1 MLPYPTIILISIAAL
16 VLMVVIVYV
25 SSGSFLAVVVVL
37 LLGSLLLY
45 LLSQFGVL
53 TIEDKNGQL
62 EIDFHE
68 TIPQPKSQLAPE
80 APTVKQEVFHVS
92 GNNYQYEEASAL
104 CAAYESALATYDQVV
119 EAYTGGAEWCEYGW
133 TQGGMALFPTQD
145 TTWAALQQEI
155 SESGRTACGRPGV
168 NGGYMDPSTKL
179 GVNCYGVKPK
189 SPHGE
194 KFPLPLPGTDN
205 SKFNSMV
212 NKFRSM
218 LKKIMVSP
226 FNRQGW
232 SEWNLTSHE

>member
-25 SSGSFLAVVVVL
+25 SSGSFIAVAVVL
-37 LLGSLLLY
+37 ILGSLLVF
-45 LLSQFGVL
+45 LLTKFGVL
-53 TIEDKNGQL
+53 TVEDKNGQL

-68 TIPQPKSQLAPE
+68 TVPQPKSQLAAE
-80 APTVKQEVFHVS
+80 APTEKQEVFHIS
-92 GNNYQYEEASAL
+92 GNNYEYEEASAV
-104 CAAYESALATYDQVV
+104 CAAYESALASYDQVM
-119 EAYTGGAEWCEYGW
+119 EAYSGGAEWCEYGW
-133 TQGGMALFPTQD
+133 TQGGMALFPTQES
-145 TTWAALQQEI
+145 TWTALQQEI

-168 NGGYMDPSTKL
+168 NGGYMDPATKL

-194 KFPLPLPGTDN
+194 KFPLPLPGTDP

-218 LKKIMVSP
+218 IKKISLSP

-232 SEWNLTSHE
+232 SEWNLSSHE